1 MAKNNHRNIE
11 LDTIFSEQ
19 FASAEES
26 FDGKLDNYKTIAAV
40 YARMESCISVL
51 SDLKERKSY
60 IFYGALGQDLGIA
73 DEGIIHELDTIWEEE
88 VLCRIP
94 SEELQRKQE
103 EEMKFFSFVK
113 KKTGESYRYYMV
125 SSLTMH
131 NLSRELRPV
140 IHKIFYFQCSK
151 AIRYALCLYIAA
163 SSALTES
170 RIVNSRTGEEIPL
183 CKIDSSG
190 MLSSREKEVLKLIS
204 KGHSSKEIADIL
216 GISIYTVS
224 RHRQNIIE
232 SMNVRNSSQAC
243 QMAHQMGLI

>member
-1 MAKNNHRNIE
+1 MANNNHRNIE

-19 FASAEES
+19 FASAEEYL
-26 FDGKLDNYKTIAAV
+26 DGQLDSYKTIAAV

-73 DEGIIHELDTIWEEE
+73 DEGTTHELDTIWEEE

-113 KKTGESYRYYMV
+113 KKTDEGYRYYMV
-125 SSLTMH
+125 SSLTMRTR
-131 NLSRELRPV
+131 SGEVRPV
-140 IHKIFYFQCSK
+140 IHKIFYFHCGK
-151 AIRYALCLYIAA
+151 TIRYALCLYISA
-163 SSALTES
+163 SSALMES
-170 RIVNSRTGEEIPL
+170 RIVNSRTGEETAL
-183 CKIDSSG
+183 CKIDSSE
-190 MLSSREKEVLKLIS
+190 MLSTREKEVLKLIS

-232 SMNVRNSSQAC
+232 SMNVRNSLQAC
-243 QMAHQMGLI
+243 RMAHQMGLI

>member
-88 VLCRIP
+88 ILCRIP

-103 EEMKFFSFVK
+103 
-113 KKTGESYRYYMV
+113 
-125 SSLTMH
+125 
-131 NLSRELRPV
+131 
-140 IHKIFYFQCSK
+140 
-151 AIRYALCLYIAA
+151 
-163 SSALTES
+163 
-170 RIVNSRTGEEIPL
+170 
-183 CKIDSSG
+183 
-190 MLSSREKEVLKLIS
+190 
-204 KGHSSKEIADIL
+204 
-216 GISIYTVS
+216 
-224 RHRQNIIE
+224 
-232 SMNVRNSSQAC
+232 
-243 QMAHQMGLI
+243 